1 MNSIKKIF
9 LCSAVVAF
17 GLVGC
22 ESEKKEGVG
31 IVLENMDTNVRPNDD
46 FFRYVN
52 GNWLDRTE
60 IPDDQTSWGG
70 FNKLRKETDA
80 DVLTILGDAIE
91 KDDFP
96 KLKDAEGNLRA
107 SDQQKAVYYFQS
119 IMDTVARNEAGI
131 EPVKPF
137 LAKID
142 EVENL
147 EDLEELLINF
157 TPYGGAGFFGFQV
170 FNDLKNSNVNAG
182 YLGSAGLG
190 LSRDYYVDQDED
202 TQEKRRKYEAYI
214 ARMLQEFGADEA
226 SAKEDAATILAFE
239 TKLAEPQ
246 MTKEERRDTRKLYN
260 PKSLDELSQIVTFID
275 WKNYFDEIGV
285 VNMEKVDTA
294 DPDSFKVIVTDP
306 KYFEAMDDIVKNS
319 SIEDIKKYLR
329 WNLIN
334 TAAGILTTDLEKVN
348 WEFYARD
355 LRGAKKQRPRDER
368 ALANVNGAVGEA
380 LGKLYVDAKF
390 PPEAKQ
396 KAEEM
401 IANVMLG
408 FEKRINGLEWMS
420 DETKKKALEKL
431 GKLTVKI
438 GYPDKWKDYS
448 ALEIKGIKEGGTYFD
463 NSVNVAKWNFEENI
477 AKMGKEV
484 DRSEW
489 GMSPQTVNAYFN
501 PVNNEIVFPAA
512 ILQPPFYDYR
522 ADEAVNYGGMGA
534 VIGHEISHS
543 FDDSGS
549 RFDGDGNLN
558 NWWTDEDLEKFT
570 ELGKKLAAQY
580 SEFTVIDDVK
590 INGEFTLGE
599 NIGDLGGLRAAYEG
613 LQIFYEKNGRPGLID
628 GFTPEQRF
636 FMSWGT
642 IWRTKARPEALR
654 NQVKTDPHSPGMFR
668 AFVPLLNIEAFY
680 EAFDIKE
687 GDKMYIKPED
697 RVAIW

>member
-1 MNSIKKIF
+1 MNSIKKAF
-9 LCSAVVAF
+9 LFTAAVAV
-17 GLVGC
+17 GLAAC

-46 FFRYVN
+46 FFRFVN
-52 GNWLDRTE
+52 GSWLDRTE

-80 DVLTILGDAIE
+80 DVLNILADAIE

-96 KLKDAEGNLRA
+96 ELKDAEGNLKT
-107 SDQQKAVYYFQS
+107 SDQQKAVYYYQS
-119 IMDTVARNEAGI
+119 IMDTVARDAAGI
-131 EPVKPF
+131 DPIKPF
-137 LAKID
+137 MAKID
-142 EVENL
+142 EMKTKD
-147 EDLEELLINF
+147 DLEELLINF

-170 FNDLKNSNVNAG
+170 FNDLMNSNMNAG
-182 YLGSAGLG
+182 YVGSAGLG

-202 TQEKRRKYEAYI
+202 TKNKRKMYEAHI
-214 ARMLQEFGADEA
+214 ARMLQKFGYDEA
-226 SAKEDAATILAFE
+226 TAKADAATILAFE
-239 TKLAEPQ
+239 TSLAEPQ
-246 MTKEERRDTRKLYN
+246 MTKEMQRDARNIYN
-260 PKSLDELSQIVTFID
+260 PMSLEELSKMSPSIN
-275 WKNYFDEIGV
+275 WKNFLKEIGAG
-285 VNMEKVDTA
+285 EVD
-294 DPDSFKVIVTDP
+294 KVIVTDP
-306 KYFEAMDDIVKNS
+306 GYFKAMDKVIKTS
-319 SIEDIKKYLR
+319 SVDDIKKYLR

-334 TAAGILTTDLEKVN
+334 TAAGLLTTDLETAN
-348 WEFYARD
+348 WEFYAKD

-390 PPEAKQ
+390 PPEAKK

-408 FEKRINGLEWMS
+408 FEVRINSLEWMS
-420 DETKKKALEKL
+420 EETKKKALEKL
-431 GKLTVKI
+431 NKLTVKI
-438 GYPDKWKDYS
+438 AYPDKWKDYS

-463 NSVNVAKWNFEENI
+463 NSVNVAKWNFLENI
-477 AKMGKEV
+477 AKIGKEV
-484 DRSEW
+484 DRTEW

-522 ADEAVNYGGMGA
+522 ADEAVNYGGIGA

-558 NWWTDEDLEKFT
+558 NWWTEEDLTKFT
-570 ELGKKLAAQY
+570 ALGKKLSAQY
-580 SEFTVIDDVK
+580 GEFTVIDDVK

-613 LQIFYEKNGRPGLID
+613 LQIFYKNNGKPEPID
-628 GFTPEQRF
+628 GFTAEQRF

-642 IWRTKARPEALR
+642 IWRTKSRPEALR

-680 EAFDIKE
+680 DAFEIKE
-687 GDKMYIKPED
+687 GDKMYLKPED

>member
-1 MNSIKKIF
+1 MNLTKRSLF
-9 LCSAVVAF
+9 VFAMTALGVVA
-17 GLVGC
+17 C
-22 ESEKKEGVG
+22 KQDTKESVG
-31 IVLENMDTNVRPNDD
+31 IIVENMDKNVRPNDD

-52 GNWLDRTE
+52 GNWLDKTE

-80 DVLTILGDAIE
+80 DVLNILSDAIE

-96 KLKDAEGNLRA
+96 KLKDAEGNLRT
-107 SDQQKAVYYFQS
+107 SDQQKAVYYYQS
-119 IMDTVARNEAGI
+119 IMDTVARNEQGI

-142 EVENL
+142 EIKNL
-147 EDLEELLINF
+147 QDLETLLINF

-170 FNDLKNSNVNAG
+170 FNDLKNSNMNAG
-182 YLGSAGLG
+182 YLGAGGLG
-190 LSRDYYVDQDED
+190 LTRDYYVDQDDD
-202 TQEKRRKYEAYI
+202 TKQKREKYEAHI
-214 ARMLQEFGADEA
+214 ARMLQEFGTDEA
-226 SAKEDAATILAFE
+226 TAKSDAAKILAFE
-239 TKLAEPQ
+239 TSLATPQ

-260 PKSLDELSQIVTFID
+260 PMSIEELSKITPSINWD
-275 WKNYFDEIGV
+275 NYFKGIGINEI
-285 VNMEKVDTA
+285 D
-294 DPDSFKVIVTDP
+294 KVIVMDP
-306 KYFEAMDDIVKNS
+306 KYMKAMDGIMKNS
-319 SIEDIKKYLR
+319 SIDDIKLYLR
-329 WNLIN
+329 WTTIN
-334 TAAGILTTDLEKVN
+334 TAAGILTTDLEKAN
-348 WEFYARD
+348 WDFYAKT

-390 PPEAKQ
+390 PPEAKK

-420 DETKKKALEKL
+420 DETKKKAIEKL
-431 GKLTVKI
+431 NKLTVKI
-438 GYPDKWKDYS
+438 GYPDKWKDYA

-463 NSVNVAKWNFEENI
+463 NSVNVAKWGFQENI

-484 DRSEW
+484 DRTEW

-558 NWWTDEDLEKFT
+558 NWWTEEDLTKFT
-570 ELGKKLAAQY
+570 ALGKKLAAQY

-599 NIGDLGGLRAAYEG
+599 NIGDLGGIRAAYEG
-613 LQIFYEKNGRPGLID
+613 LQIFLEKNGRPDDID

-636 FMSWGT
+636 FLSWGT
-642 IWRTKARPEALR
+642 IWRTKSRDEALK

-668 AFVPLLNIEAFY
+668 AFVPLQNVDTFY
-680 EAFDIKE
+680 EAFGIVE
-687 GDKMYIKPED
+687 GDKMYLKPED

>member
-1 MNSIKKIF
+1 MNSIKKVF
-9 LCSAVVAF
+9 LFSAVAAF
-17 GLVGC
+17 TLVSC

-52 GNWLDRTE
+52 GSWLDKTE

-70 FNKLRKETDA
+70 FNKLRKDTDA
-80 DVLTILGDAIE
+80 DVLNILSEAIE

-96 KLKDAEGNLRA
+96 KLKDAEGNLRS
-107 SDQQKAVYYFQS
+107 SDQQKAVYYYQS

-131 EPVKPF
+131 NPVKPF

-142 EVENL
+142 EMKSKDE
-147 EDLEELLINF
+147 LEELLINF

-170 FNDLKNSNVNAG
+170 FNDLMNSNMNAG
-182 YLGSAGLG
+182 YIGSAGLG
-190 LSRDYYVDQDED
+190 LSRDYYVDQDDD
-202 TQEKRRKYEAYI
+202 TKKKRKMYEAHI

-226 SAKEDAATILAFE
+226 SAKADAASILAFE
-239 TKLAEPQ
+239 TSLAEPQ
-246 MTKEERRDTRKLYN
+246 MTKEMSRDARNIYN
-260 PKSLDELSQIVTFID
+260 PMSLEKLSELTPSINWSNFL
-275 WKNYFDEIGV
+275 KEIGAGEV
-285 VNMEKVDTA
+285 KQ
-294 DPDSFKVIVTDP
+294 VIVTDP
-306 KYFEAMDDIVKNS
+306 GYFKAMEKVIQTS
-319 SIEDIKKYLR
+319 SVEDIKKYLR

-334 TAAGILTTDLEKVN
+334 NAAGILTTDLETAN
-348 WEFYARD
+348 WEFYGRD

-368 ALANVNGAVGEA
+368 ALANVNGAIGEA

-390 PPEAKQ
+390 PPEAKK

-408 FEKRINGLEWMS
+408 FEVRINSLEWMS

-431 GKLTVKI
+431 NKLTVKI
-438 GYPDKWKDYS
+438 AYPDKWKDYS
-448 ALEIKGIKEGGTYFD
+448 ALEIKGIKEGGNYFD
-463 NSVNVAKWNFEENI
+463 NSINVAKWGFHENMSKI
-477 AKMGKEV
+477 GKEV

-522 ADEAVNYGGMGA
+522 ADEAVNYGGIGA

-549 RFDGDGNLN
+549 RFDANGNLN
-558 NWWTDEDLEKFT
+558 NWWTEEDLTKFT
-570 ELGKKLAAQY
+570 ALGKKLTDQY
-580 SEFTVIDDVK
+580 SQFTVIDDVK

-599 NIGDLGGLRAAYEG
+599 NIGDLGGIRAAYEG
-613 LQIFYEKNGRPGLID
+613 LQIFYEKNGKPEPID
-628 GFTPEQRF
+628 GFTAEQRF

-642 IWRTKARPEALR
+642 IWRTKSRPEALR

-668 AFVPLLNIEAFY
+668 AFVPLLNVEAFY

-687 GDKMYIKPED
+687 GDKMYLKPED